1 MFLAIRELLY
11 AKLRFVLVGA
21 IMALVAWLVFIISG
35 LASGLSFD
43 NAGAL
48 QTMKA
53 DYLVIEKGVDNRIDR
68 SAIPVADSKNIAAL
82 SYVEQA
88 APLTI
93 RMSAM
98 SNADESKKWDMAV
111 FVTDENSFMAPE
123 GMKQTDGVY
132 IDKSMQEEGVRVGD
146 TMKDTLTGTVLK
158 IAGFVE
164 GQKFSHTP
172 VVYVNPAQGK
182 ELNPLRKGTTE
193 YVNAVAV
200 QMDKDHVDTFKNE
213 WKSYDVLT
221 KDEVLQGIPSY
232 TAEQGSLQMMIAFL
246 FVIAAFVLAAFFYV
260 MTLQKTNQ
268 FGVLKALGAK
278 NGFLARNIM
287 GQVVLVSAVSIAVGI
302 GCTYATAAV
311 LPESM
316 PFLLDTAV
324 VVVYSL
330 ILLAVAMVGS
340 LLSLYRV
347 TKIDAIQAIG
357 RVE

>member
-21 IMALVAWLVFIISG
+21 IIALVAWLVFIISG

-43 NAGAL
+43 NAGSL
-48 QTMKA
+48 QTMNA
-53 DYLVIEKGVDNRIDR
+53 DYFVVEKGVDNRIDR
-68 SAIPVADSKNIAAL
+68 SAIPVVDGKKIAERP
-82 SYVEQA
+82 YIEQA

-93 RMSAM
+93 RMSAV

-111 FVTDENSFMAPE
+111 FATDKNSFMAPE
-123 GMKQTDGVY
+123 EMGQADGVY
-132 IDKSMQEEGVRVGD
+132 VDESVQEEGARVGD
-146 TMKDTLTGTVLK
+146 TIKDTLTGTELK
-158 IAGFVE
+158 IAGFVA
-164 GQKFSHTP
+164 GQKFTHTP
-172 VVYVNPAQGK
+172 VMYVSMEQAK
-182 ELNPLRKGTTE
+182 ELNPLRKDTAE
-193 YVNAVAV
+193 YVNVIALK
-200 QMDKDHVDTFKNE
+200 MDKQHVETFKNE
-213 WKSYDVLT
+213 WTGYEVLT

-232 TAEQGSLQMMIAFL
+232 TAEQGSLQMMIGFL

-260 MTLQKTNQ
+260 MTLQKTSQ

-278 NGFLARNIM
+278 TGFLARTII
-287 GQVVLVSAVSIAVGI
+287 GQVVLVSAISIAVGV

-311 LPESM
+311 LPEGM

-330 ILLAVAMVGS
+330 ILLAVATLGS